1 MGWPYHTGSSWK
13 SFNIF
18 GSSWLD
24 PLVLESFAINGKMY
38 QTAKQMIFWQVSKI
52 HHDTSKP
59 WLMFKATHGLPAFQV
74 CDMWDICSLQQPDEP
89 HRITWPWHDLCE
101 MVLTNFTNGKT
112 YCILSVWNNYKL
124 RGNPHHGLGHLLVL
138 SEAILVLLC
147 FPQYKSQMI
156 SHSTSVRR
164 PNCVQSFVV
173 SPLVVYIYTY
183 IMLYTS
189 IMWWFLYDHLE
200 NWCLSLSVYSTSH
213 MQIIYV
219 PYVHVIQIMLYS
231 HHIQIWNPSYN
242 FVFEWVPPPI

>member
-1 MGWPYHTGSSWK
+1 
-13 SFNIF
+13 
-18 GSSWLD
+18 
-24 PLVLESFAINGKMY
+24 
-38 QTAKQMIFWQVSKI
+38 
-52 HHDTSKP
+52 
-59 WLMFKATHGLPAFQV
+59 
-74 CDMWDICSLQQPDEP
+74 
-89 HRITWPWHDLCE
+89 

-213 MQIIYV
+213 MQIMFHMY
-219 PYVHVIQIMLYS
+219 MLYKS
-231 HHIQIWNPSYN
+231 CYILTISRSGTQVTILFLNGYPLQFN
-242 FVFEWVPPPI
+242 G